1 MAKKEVYDALQIV
14 HPGFIIKM
22 ELKARGI
29 KQKDFAKDI
38 AIQPSHLSEILKGNR
53 NVSNQLAEKIESVL
67 GIPSAHLKQ
76 LQAEYDFKLKTAQI
90 NDIAEHEA
98 EKMIQEYNVLYD
110 MRVIFKYLGMTDM
123 RSTEKVKFCCDS
135 LHFVDTKQQMQYV
148 YGRYHRSDKTGL
160 DLRMISTW
168 SILARYEAMRQ
179 PTPEGQ
185 YLHEKLDVLSTELS
199 EIFND
204 NRNTINR
211 VTRKLSEYGI
221 KFCIVPKV
229 DRASIDGFS
238 FISESQPAIVVTKRY
253 NRIDNLAFAVLH
265 EVGHLKMHLSDN
277 QERVTI
283 AEAEE
288 MNTKEE
294 REANEYAANAL
305 IPNSTWAK
313 APEVSLNPHAIQ
325 VKYSAWAKKEH
336 LNKWIVLG
344 RVSHDTGMYMFKSD
358 SSREIQ

>member
-1 MAKKEVYDALQIV
+1 MAKKELTDAQSIV

-53 NVSNQLAEKIESVL
+53 TISDQLAEKIASVL

-76 LQAEYDFKLKTAQI
+76 LQAEYEFKLKTAQI
-90 NDIAEHEA
+90 NDIADHEA
-98 EKMIQEYNVLYD
+98 EKIIMEYNIYYD
-110 MRVIFKYLGMTDM
+110 MRTIFKYLGMTDK
-123 RSTEKVKFCCDS
+123 RSTDKIKFCTDN
-135 LHFVDTKQQMQYV
+135 LHLVEQKQQAKSV
-148 YGRYHRSDKTGL
+148 FGLYHRSDKTGL
-160 DLRMISTW
+160 DFRMISTW
-168 SILARYEAMRQ
+168 SVLARYEAMRQ
-179 PTPEGQ
+179 PAPNGL
-185 YLHEKLDVLSTELS
+185 YNYDRLDTLSNELAI
-199 EIFND
+199 IFND
-204 NRNTINR
+204 NHNTINR

-238 FISESQPAIVVTKRY
+238 FIFDNQPAIVVTKRF
-253 NRIDNLAFAVLH
+253 NRIDNIAFAVLH

-283 AEAEE
+283 ADAEE

-358 SSREIQ
+358 PSREIQ